1 MTDEKIKR
9 KVIRLSIIG
18 DSKTGKTSI
27 INRYLG
33 QEFSIDMISNIGIDK
48 QEVIRKMKDGNEMKI
63 IIWDTAGQERFHS
76 ISSGTIK
83 NSQGIIVCFALNDR
97 SSFDNVLT
105 WLQDVREISSKIPIV
120 LFGNK
125 CDLIDERK
133 VTYEEGLNY
142 SNNYEFNGFYE
153 VSAKTGEKTEEIMIK
168 ASKALYD
175 DYADYLSD
183 KVKNKNN
190 DLVSDDRSTGKISV
204 SSSRSGR
211 DQSESH
217 SGKNCC

>member
-48 QEVIRKMKDGNEMKI
+48 QEVIKKMKDGNEMKI

-97 SSFDNVLT
+97 NSFNNVLT

-125 CDLIDERK
+125 CDLIEERK
-133 VTYEEGLNY
+133 VTNEEAKEFAD
-142 SNNYEFNGFYE
+142 NNEIIYFET
-153 VSAKTGEKTEEIMIK
+153 SAKDNINIKEGFEKISED
-168 ASKALYD
+168 AYSKAL
-175 DYADYLSD
+175 AEEEAKIELL
-183 KVKNKNN
+183 KKNNNNKKNKK
-190 DLVSDDRSTGKISV
+190 RF
-204 SSSRSGR
+204 
-211 DQSESH
+211 
-217 SGKNCC
+217 C

>member
-48 QEVIRKMKDGNEMKI
+48 QEEIRKMKDGNEMKI

-83 NSQGIIVCFALNDR
+83 NSQGIIVCFALNDKN
-97 SSFDNVLT
+97 SFDNVLT

-125 CDLIDERK
+125 CDLIEERK
-133 VTYEEGLNY
+133 VTNKEAKEFAD
-142 SNNYEFNGFYE
+142 NNEIIYFET
-153 VSAKTGEKTEEIMIK
+153 SAKDNINIKEGFEKISEE
-168 ASKALYD
+168 AYSKAL
-175 DYADYLSD
+175 AEEEAKIELL
-183 KVKNKNN
+183 KKNNNNKKNKK
-190 DLVSDDRSTGKISV
+190 RF
-204 SSSRSGR
+204 
-211 DQSESH
+211 
-217 SGKNCC
+217 C

>member
-33 QEFSIDMISNIGIDK
+33 QEFSFDMISNIGIDK
-48 QEVIRKMKDGNEMKI
+48 QEVIKKMKDGNEMKI

-125 CDLIDERK
+125 CDLIEERK
-133 VTYEEGLNY
+133 VTNEEAKEFAD
-142 SNNYEFNGFYE
+142 NNEIIYFET
-153 VSAKTGEKTEEIMIK
+153 SAKDNINIKEGFEKISED
-168 ASKALYD
+168 AYSKAL
-175 DYADYLSD
+175 AEEEAKIELL
-183 KVKNKNN
+183 KKNNNNKKNKK
-190 DLVSDDRSTGKISV
+190 RF
-204 SSSRSGR
+204 
-211 DQSESH
+211 
-217 SGKNCC
+217 C

>member
-48 QEVIRKMKDGNEMKI
+48 QEVIKKMKDGNEMKI

-125 CDLIDERK
+125 CDLIEERK
-133 VTYEEGLNY
+133 VTNEEAKEFAD
-142 SNNYEFNGFYE
+142 NNEIIYFET
-153 VSAKTGEKTEEIMIK
+153 SAKDNINIREGFEKISED
-168 ASKALYD
+168 AYSKAL
-175 DYADYLSD
+175 AEEEAKIELL
-183 KVKNKNN
+183 KKNNNNKKNKK
-190 DLVSDDRSTGKISV
+190 RF
-204 SSSRSGR
+204 
-211 DQSESH
+211 
-217 SGKNCC
+217 C

>member
-125 CDLIDERK
+125 CDLIEERK
-133 VTYEEGLNY
+133 VTNEEAKEFAD
-142 SNNYEFNGFYE
+142 NN
-153 VSAKTGEKTEEIMIK
+153 EI
-168 ASKALYD
+168 L
-175 DYADYLSD
+175 
-183 KVKNKNN
+183 
-190 DLVSDDRSTGKISV
+190 
-204 SSSRSGR
+204 
-211 DQSESH
+211 
-217 SGKNCC
+217 

>member
-48 QEVIRKMKDGNEMKI
+48 QEIIRKMKDGNEMKI

-83 NSQGIIVCFALNDR
+83 NSQGIIVCFALNDKN
-97 SSFDNVLT
+97 SFDNVLT

-125 CDLIDERK
+125 CDLIEERK
-133 VTYEEGLNY
+133 VTNKEAKEFAD
-142 SNNYEFNGFYE
+142 NNEIIYFET
-153 VSAKTGEKTEEIMIK
+153 SAKDNINIKEGFEKISEE
-168 ASKALYD
+168 AYSKAL
-175 DYADYLSD
+175 AEEEAKIELL
-183 KVKNKNN
+183 KKNNNNKKNKK
-190 DLVSDDRSTGKISV
+190 RF
-204 SSSRSGR
+204 
-211 DQSESH
+211 
-217 SGKNCC
+217 C

>member
-48 QEVIRKMKDGNEMKI
+48 QEVIKKMKDGNEMKI

-125 CDLIDERK
+125 CDLIEERK
-133 VTYEEGLNY
+133 ITNEEAKEFAD
-142 SNNYEFNGFYE
+142 NNEIIYFET
-153 VSAKTGEKTEEIMIK
+153 SAKDNINIKEGFEKISED
-168 ASKALYD
+168 AYSKAL
-175 DYADYLSD
+175 AEEEAKIELL
-183 KVKNKNN
+183 KKNNNNKKNKK
-190 DLVSDDRSTGKISV
+190 RF
-204 SSSRSGR
+204 
-211 DQSESH
+211 
-217 SGKNCC
+217 C

>member
-76 ISSGTIK
+76 IAISSVK
-83 NSQGIIVCFALNDR
+83 NSQGIILVFDITNRKSFEDLNMWIDDINNATDKV
-97 SSFDNVLT
+97 S
-105 WLQDVREISSKIPIV
+105 II

-125 CDLIDERK
+125 CDLQNRK
-133 VTYEEGLNY
+133 ISKEEAEKFAKK
-142 SNNYEFNGFYE
+142 NNIPYIET
-153 VSAKTGEKTEEIMIK
+153 SAKLKLNINEAFSIVVNDAYKKYGLVNGLRLKK
-168 ASKALYD
+168 K
-175 DYADYLSD
+175 
-183 KVKNKNN
+183 KKNK
-190 DLVSDDRSTGKISV
+190 GE
-204 SSSRSGR
+204 G
-211 DQSESH
+211 
-217 SGKNCC
+217 CC

>member
-48 QEVIRKMKDGNEMKI
+48 QEVIKKMKDGNEMKI

-125 CDLIDERK
+125 CDLIEERK
-133 VTYEEGLNY
+133 VTNEEAKEFAD
-142 SNNYEFNGFYE
+142 NNEIFYFE
-153 VSAKTGEKTEEIMIK
+153 TSAKDNINIKEGFEKISED
-168 ASKALYD
+168 AYSKAL
-175 DYADYLSD
+175 AEEEAKIELL
-183 KVKNKNN
+183 KKNNNNKKNKK
-190 DLVSDDRSTGKISV
+190 RF
-204 SSSRSGR
+204 
-211 DQSESH
+211 
-217 SGKNCC
+217 C

>member
-33 QEFSIDMISNIGIDK
+33 QEFSIDMMSNIGIDK

-125 CDLIDERK
+125 CDLIEERK
-133 VTYEEGLNY
+133 VTNEEAKEFAD
-142 SNNYEFNGFYE
+142 NNEIIYFET
-153 VSAKTGEKTEEIMIK
+153 SAKDNINIKEGFEKISED
-168 ASKALYD
+168 AYSKAL
-175 DYADYLSD
+175 AEEEAKIELL
-183 KVKNKNN
+183 KKNNNNKKNKK
-190 DLVSDDRSTGKISV
+190 RF
-204 SSSRSGR
+204 
-211 DQSESH
+211 
-217 SGKNCC
+217 C

>member
-18 DSKTGKTSI
+18 DSRTGKTSI

-97 SSFDNVLT
+97 NSFDNVLT

-133 VTYEEGLNY
+133 VTEKEAK
-142 SNNYEFNGFYE
+142 EFANDNEIIYFE
-153 VSAKTGEKTEEIMIK
+153 TSAKENINIKEGFEKISEDAYAKVITDEE
-168 ASKALYD
+168 
-175 DYADYLSD
+175 
-183 KVKNKNN
+183 VKIELLKKNIQKNN
-190 DLVSDDRSTGKISV
+190 SK
-204 SSSRSGR
+204 
-211 DQSESH
+211 
-217 SGKNCC
+217 KKFC

>member
-48 QEVIRKMKDGNEMKI
+48 QEVIKKMKDGNEMKI

-125 CDLIDERK
+125 CDLIEERK
-133 VTYEEGLNY
+133 VTNEEAKEFAD
-142 SNNYEFNGFYE
+142 NNEIIYFET
-153 VSAKTGEKTEEIMIK
+153 SAKDNINIKEGFEKISED
-168 ASKALYD
+168 AYSKARAEEEAKIEL
-175 DYADYLSD
+175 L
-183 KVKNKNN
+183 KKNNNNKKNKK
-190 DLVSDDRSTGKISV
+190 RF
-204 SSSRSGR
+204 
-211 DQSESH
+211 
-217 SGKNCC
+217 C

>member
-83 NSQGIIVCFALNDR
+83 NSQGIIVCFALNDKN
-97 SSFDNVLT
+97 SFDNVLT

-125 CDLIDERK
+125 CDLIEERK
-133 VTYEEGLNY
+133 VTNEEAKEFAD
-142 SNNYEFNGFYE
+142 NNEIIYFET
-153 VSAKTGEKTEEIMIK
+153 SAKDNINIKEGFEKISEE
-168 ASKALYD
+168 AYSKAL
-175 DYADYLSD
+175 AEEEAKIELL
-183 KVKNKNN
+183 KKNNNNKKNKK
-190 DLVSDDRSTGKISV
+190 RF
-204 SSSRSGR
+204 
-211 DQSESH
+211 
-217 SGKNCC
+217 C

>member
-97 SSFDNVLT
+97 SSYDNVLT

-125 CDLIDERK
+125 CDLIEERK
-133 VTYEEGLNY
+133 VTNEEAKEFAD
-142 SNNYEFNGFYE
+142 NNEIIYFET
-153 VSAKTGEKTEEIMIK
+153 SAKDNINIKEGFEKISED
-168 ASKALYD
+168 AYSKAL
-175 DYADYLSD
+175 AEEEAKIELL
-183 KVKNKNN
+183 KKNNNNKKNKK
-190 DLVSDDRSTGKISV
+190 RF
-204 SSSRSGR
+204 
-211 DQSESH
+211 
-217 SGKNCC
+217 C